1 MQRSAAAKTP
11 GMGGWGVWR
20 WGELRAALG
29 ATEVRRRV
37 AAGLLT
43 RVAYGWYAAPSA
55 DPVVVTA
62 VRLGGHLGCL
72 SACRLHGL
80 WVPPESRVHVS
91 FNRRVPMALPA
102 GVAAHAD
109 REIGHEPA
117 VRPLQACLEEVVRHH
132 STETALI
139 VLDSALNRRLITES
153 EVLHL
158 VARCPAPKAAVVRYL
173 DRRAESGSETRVRY
187 FFQRRR
193 VPVEPQVQVPGVG
206 RVDLRI
212 GRCLMVECDSREH
225 HTAPENYQRDRLRD
239 LVLVADG
246 RRVVRLTYE
255 QVFFQWP
262 VTQQF
267 LSRLV
272 QLRLHRSLPF
282 SAR

>member
-1 MQRSAAAKTP
+1 M
-11 GMGGWGVWR
+11 
-20 WGELRAALG
+20 
-29 ATEVRRRV
+29 

-43 RVAYGWYAAPSA
+43 RVCYAWYAGPSA
-55 DPVVVTA
+55 DPEVVAA
-62 VRLGGHLGCL
+62 VRLGGRLGCL
-72 SACRLHGL
+72 SGCRVHGL
-80 WVPPESRVHVS
+80 WVPPGHGLHVT
-91 FNRRVPMALPA
+91 FNRSAPVGLPA
-102 GVAAHAD
+102 TVAVHAD

-117 VRPLQACLEEVVRHH
+117 VRPLLACLEEVVRHH

-139 VLDSALNRRLITES
+139 VLDSALNRRLTTES
-153 EVLHL
+153 EVAQV
-158 VARCPAPKAAVVRYL
+158 VAGCPAPKAAVLRYL
-173 DRRAESGSETRVRY
+173 DRRSESGSETRVRY

-212 GRCLMVECDSREH
+212 GRCLMLECDSREH
-225 HTAPENYQRDRLRD
+225 HTARENYQRDRLRD
-239 LVLVADG
+239 LLLVADG

-262 VTQQF
+262 MTQQF

-272 QLRLHRSLPF
+272 QLRLHRSLPL

>member
-1 MQRSAAAKTP
+1 MNQ
-11 GMGGWGVWR
+11 WGVWR
-20 WGELRAALG
+20 WGELQGVLG

-43 RVAYGWYAAPSA
+43 RVAYGWYALPSA
-55 DPVVVTA
+55 DPEVVTA

-72 SACRLHGL
+72 SGCRAHGL
-80 WVPPESRVHVS
+80 WVPPDPCVHVS
-91 FNRRVPMALPA
+91 FNRRAPAGLPE

-109 REIGHEPA
+109 REIGREPA
-117 VRPLQACLEEVVRHH
+117 VRSLGACLEEVLRHH

-139 VLDSALNRRLITES
+139 VLDSALNRRLIAES
-153 EVLHL
+153 EVVHL
-158 VARCPAPKAAVVRYL
+158 VSRCPAPRATVLRYL

-193 VPVEPQVQVPGVG
+193 VPVEPQVHVPGVG
-206 RVDLRI
+206 RVDLRV

-225 HTAPENYQRDRLRD
+225 HTGVENYQRDRLRD
-239 LVLVADG
+239 LALVADG

-262 VTQQF
+262 TTQQF

-272 QLRLHRSLPF
+272 RLRLHRSLPL